1 MAKGIKITLTEK
13 QENWLKKHFL
23 HTKNAEIAE
32 KLGISETAVHRF
44 ARALGLKKSRQY
56 MVKCQ
61 RATADA
67 AQRSHRR
74 NGTYP
79 PKGYKIPG
87 SEKYQFK
94 PGETCRDRIGA
105 KREAARIQKCVE
117 SRKQT
122 YRSERARAVWGFE
135 QKTKLRVVRQPQ
147 AKIQL
152 RYYLKKRGYIV
163 DDEARIVYYT
173 EATKRGKKIEA
184 KRQPWYKFMPLDP
197 VNATGKNGPKV
208 NAINEPAGT
217 GRKVGT

>member
-1 MAKGIKITLTEK
+1 MAKGVKIILTEK

-61 RATADA
+61 RETAEA
-67 AQRSHRR
+67 AKKSHRI

-87 SEKYQFK
+87 REKYQFK

-105 KREAARIQKCVE
+105 KREAERIRKSVE
-117 SRKQT
+117 KRKHT
-122 YRSERARAVWGFE
+122 YKSERARAVWGFE
-135 QKTKLRVVRQPQ
+135 QRTKLRVIKQPQ

-163 DDEARIVYYT
+163 DDDMRIVYYT
-173 EATKRGKKIEA
+173 DTTQRGKKIEA
-184 KRQPWYKFMPLDP
+184 KPQPWYKFRPLDT
-197 VNATGKNGPKV
+197 VNDTGEKG
-208 NAINEPAGT
+208 
-217 GRKVGT
+217 